1 MSPNARLRPA
11 LLIGC
16 LLMLALAVHGP
27 IAQYAHYHDFADRR
41 ALLWMPNA
49 ADVLSN
55 LGFLLVGLWGLL
67 SVLRREVPPGGR
79 LGWLLAFGGMAL
91 TGLGSGWYHWQPD
104 DQSLIWDRLPIAL
117 ACAGLLAAVG
127 SELHGRVRAVW
138 PALWLMAWAVSSVIW
153 WIWNGDLR
161 PYLLLQALPLILLP
175 LWYWQM
181 HRSVAEQLL
190 VLGASLCYVLAKIAE
205 VQDHSWFMLLDGMLS
220 GHTLKHLFATVAC
233 GMLVIA
239 YRLGHFPHNR
249 LAKPVVSRYSA
260 ASL

>member
-41 ALLWMPNA
+41 AWLGLSNA

-55 LGFLLVGLWGLL
+55 AGFVLAGLWGVL
-67 SVLRREVPPGGR
+67 SVLQREAPPGGR
-79 LGWLLAFGGMAL
+79 FGWLLAFGGMAL
-91 TGLGSGWYHWQPD
+91 TGLGSGWYHLQPD
-104 DQSLIWDRLPIAL
+104 DHTLIWDRLPIAL

-127 SELHGRVRAVW
+127 SELHGRVRALW
-138 PALWLMAWAVSSVIW
+138 PALWLAFWAVSSVIW
-153 WIWNGDLR
+153 WAWDGDLR

-181 HRSVAEQLL
+181 QRRVTEQLL
-190 VLGASLCYVLAKIAE
+190 VFGASLCYVLAKIAE
-205 VQDHSWFMLLDGMLS
+205 LQDHRWFLLLDGMMS
-220 GHTLKHLFATVAC
+220 GHTLKHVFATLAC
-233 GMLVIA
+233 GMLVMA
-239 YRLGHFPHNR
+239 YRVGHFSQKG
-249 LAKPVVSRYSA
+249 LAKPAVGRYSS